1 MGRDCVIVGLPS
13 FTGFFFRDGGRFARA
28 SNGSSFVLFFVLFFS
43 YFAVVRRPKGSFW
56 NLARVDLTL
65 LGFYIC
71 FCFFFVSNEL
81 VIVGLPSFTEF
92 RNRWFTESYTAFF
105 FCFVFYSVCSR
116 LPSALIRRKKN
127 SQKEK
132 ENKKKD
138 TDAAERSCA
147 VGRSPFHRLL
157 PSFVFKVFF
166 LNDFSC
172 YGSLFNSWNGFD
184 QML

>member
-1 MGRDCVIVGLPS
+1 MKVMGRDCVIVGLPS

-71 FCFFFVSNEL
+71 FCFFLVSNEL

-105 FCFVFYSVCSR
+105 FCFFFYSVCSR
-116 LPSALIRRKKN
+116 LPSALIRRKKIV
-127 SQKEK
+127 
-132 ENKKKD
+132 KKKKK
-138 TDAAERSCA
+138 TKKKIRTPPNAAARSA
-147 VGRSPFHRLL
+147 GRHFIDFYRV
-157 PSFVFKVFF
+157 SFLRFF
-166 LNDFSC
+166 F
-172 YGSLFNSWNGFD
+172 
-184 QML
+184 